1 MELSERK
8 KQILKA
14 IIGDYIRTAEPV
26 GSKALTEG
34 HALPFSSATIRNEM
48 SELEEMGYLEK
59 PHTSAGRIPSPQGYR
74 LYVDELMEQPQDA
87 GEEDDATLQQMMH
100 TKVRELDRLIEEA
113 GRIISSLTNY
123 ASVAVT
129 PTMTQISIR
138 RFEIIAVD
146 QMNFVIVVVTDS
158 GTVKNKMV
166 RTMTAVSKDE
176 AELLTYVLN
185 QTLTGLPLTSI
196 TAERFDIVH
205 THTPVG
211 GVLTRLAARDARRS
225 GTRVLY
231 TAHGFHFYKG
241 APLANW
247 LLWYPVERVMSR
259 LTDVLITINQEDY
272 ERAKRFAHCQVEY
285 VPGVGVDLS
294 RFAAVKCR
302 DSKRGELGLAP
313 DDFAMLSVGDLIP
326 RKNQAAIVQA
336 LHLLPGNVRL
346 IVCGEG
352 PERGSLLELAK
363 GLGVADRVSLLGF
376 RDDMADVMA
385 ACDCL
390 VFPSIHEGLPVS
402 VMEAMAAGLP
412 VVASDIRG
420 IEPDLLSDRESGLV
434 LPEATPGAIASAV
447 SELMKDAGLRDRLIR
462 GSVESVRRF
471 GLEEALETTSNVYE
485 GGGARC

>member
-74 LYVDELMEQPQDA
+74 LYVDELMEQPPDT
-87 GEEDDATLQQMMH
+87 GEDDKGIEQMMH

-196 TAERFDIVH
+196 TAERFDIVRRAAGLTALLAPVAEYVAELIEELGNQKVFLEGTNKLLRFPEYRDTQKAQTLLDYMEDDH
-205 THTPVG
+205 THLVPATRKIDGIQFFIGPENGENPLSETSAIYAKYDIGRIGQGVIGIVG
-211 GVLTRLAARDARRS
+211 PTRMDYAKLSAR
-225 GTRVLY
+225 
-231 TAHGFHFYKG
+231 
-241 APLANW
+241 
-247 LLWYPVERVMSR
+247 
-259 LTDVLITINQEDY
+259 
-272 ERAKRFAHCQVEY
+272 
-285 VPGVGVDLS
+285 LS
-294 RFAAVKCR
+294 RFAK
-302 DSKRGELGLAP
+302 GL
-313 DDFAMLSVGDLIP
+313 
-326 RKNQAAIVQA
+326 N
-336 LHLLPGNVRL
+336 RL
-346 IVCGEG
+346 IAETFLD
-352 PERGSLLELAK
+352 E
-363 GLGVADRVSLLGF
+363 
-376 RDDMADVMA
+376 
-385 ACDCL
+385 
-390 VFPSIHEGLPVS
+390 
-402 VMEAMAAGLP
+402 
-412 VVASDIRG
+412 
-420 IEPDLLSDRESGLV
+420 
-434 LPEATPGAIASAV
+434 
-447 SELMKDAGLRDRLIR
+447 KDGNR
-462 GSVESVRRF
+462 
-471 GLEEALETTSNVYE
+471 
-485 GGGARC
+485 